1 MKERLINLV
10 REELGEDFD
19 VEKHFT
25 PRYNPWDQRMCLVPD
40 SDLFNAIK
48 DERASVVTDHID
60 RFTADGI
67 LVKSGKV
74 IDADIIVSATGIEIN
89 ALNDIEVSIDHVNVE
104 PHNKLSYKGMM
115 LSGVPNL
122 AFSFGYVNASWTLR
136 ADLTCEYVC
145 RLLNQMDKQGV
156 TACIPQE
163 DPSAMVD
170 DEYIDFTSGYV
181 QRALNRMPKQG
192 MKSPWRNYQN
202 YIKDIFLVRLLS
214 IKDSTLKFYNSK

>member
-1 MKERLINLV
+1 MV
-10 REELGEDFD
+10 REELGDDFD

-40 SDLFNAIK
+40 SDLFNSIK
-48 DERASVVTDHID
+48 NGQASVVTD
-60 RFTADGI
+60 
-67 LVKSGKV
+67 V
-74 IDADIIVSATGIEIN
+74 IDTFDEKGIFVQSGELIEADIIVSATGIEIN
-89 ALNDIEVSIDHVNVE
+89 ALNDIDVSIDNVKVE
-104 PHNKLSYKGMM
+104 PHKKLSYKGMM

-156 TACIPQE
+156 TTCIPEE
-163 DPSAMVD
+163 DPNAIVD

-181 QRALNRMPKQG
+181 QRALDKLPKQG
-192 MKSPWRNYQN
+192 KKSPWRQYQN
-202 YIKDIFLVRLLS
+202 YLKDIFLVRLFS
-214 IKDSTLKFYNSK
+214 IKDSTLKFYNPK

>member
-1 MKERLINLV
+1 MV
-10 REELGEDFD
+10 REELGDDFD

-25 PRYNPWDQRMCLVPD
+25 PRYNPWEQRMCLVPD
-40 SDLFNAIK
+40 SDLFNSIR
-48 DERASVVTDHID
+48 DGRASVVTDVID
-60 RFTADGI
+60 RFDEKGV
-67 LVKSGKV
+67 LVQSGEL
-74 IDADIIVSATGIEIN
+74 IEADIIVSATGIEIN
-89 ALNDIEVSIDHVNVE
+89 ALNDIDVSIDDTKVE
-104 PHNKLSYKGMM
+104 PHKKLSYKGMM
-115 LSGVPNL
+115 LGGVPNL

-156 TACIPQE
+156 TSCVPEE
-163 DPSAMVD
+163 DPKAMVD
-170 DEYIDFTSGYV
+170 DEYIDFSSGYV

-202 YIKDIFLVRLLS
+202 YLKDIFLVRLFS

>member
-1 MKERLINLV
+1 
-10 REELGEDFD
+10 
-19 VEKHFT
+19 
-25 PRYNPWDQRMCLVPD
+25 MCLVPD

-48 DERASVVTDHID
+48 DKRASVVTDHID
-60 RFTADGI
+60 QFTEDGI
-67 LVKSGKV
+67 LIKSGEL
-74 IDADIIVSATGIEIN
+74 IEADIIVSATGIEIN
-89 ALNDIEVSIDHVNVE
+89 ALNDIDVSIDQIKVE

-156 TACIPQE
+156 TACIPEE
-163 DPSAMVD
+163 DSNAIVD

-181 QRALNRMPKQG
+181 QRALTRLPKQG

-202 YIKDIFLVRLLS
+202 YLKDIFLVRVFS
-214 IKDSTLKFYNSK
+214 IKDSTLRFYNHK

>member
-1 MKERLINLV
+1 MV
-10 REELGEDFD
+10 RDELGDDFD

-40 SDLFNAIK
+40 SDLFNSIK
-48 DERASVVTDHID
+48 DGQASVVTDVID
-60 RFTADGI
+60 RFDEKGI
-67 LVKSGKV
+67 FVQSGEL
-74 IDADIIVSATGIEIN
+74 IEADIIVSATGIEIN
-89 ALNDIEVSIDHVNVE
+89 ALNDIEVSVDQIRVE

-156 TACIPQE
+156 TTCIPEE
-163 DPSAMVD
+163 DPNAIVD

-181 QRALNRMPKQG
+181 QRALDK
-192 MKSPWRNYQN
+192 
-202 YIKDIFLVRLLS
+202 LLS
-214 IKDSTLKFYNSK
+214 LIHI

>member
-1 MKERLINLV
+1 MV
-10 REELGEDFD
+10 RDELGDDFD

-40 SDLFNAIK
+40 SDLFNSIK
-48 DERASVVTDHID
+48 DGQASVVTDVID
-60 RFTADGI
+60 RFDEKGI
-67 LVKSGKV
+67 FVQSGEL
-74 IDADIIVSATGIEIN
+74 IEADIIVSATGIEIN
-89 ALNDIEVSIDHVNVE
+89 ALNDIEVSVDQIRVE

-156 TACIPQE
+156 TTCIPEE
-163 DPSAMVD
+163 DPNAIVD

-181 QRALNRMPKQG
+181 QRALDKLPKQG
-192 MKSPWRNYQN
+192 KKSPWRQYQN
-202 YIKDIFLVRLLS
+202 YIKDIFLVRLFS
-214 IKDSTLKFYNSK
+214 IKDSTLKFYNPK